1 MDFDRAA
8 HGVDD
13 AAEFDDRAVASAL
26 DDTTVMHVDR
36 RIDQIAAQP
45 PQPRQGAILVR
56 AGKPAVAD
64 DVGDK
69 DRRELPG
76 LAHGALRGGLS
87 LPGGTATDGAHSAG
101 AEPRGEAG
109 SVQAIRVPSTLS
121 GGRQTEGRPQ
131 AVSSCPWQSRWRP
144 RDASL
149 RRRRPPPATS
159 KGLRLKGAAAR
170 ETLRQADERG
180 RRHDISGGVIER
192 LDGERL
198 GRSAPNRRMP
208 SSAMP
213 ALICTRLSKPRRPA
227 HGPLQP

>member
-1 MDFDRAA
+1 MAGRSGRFAAPAAAPACAPRRRRRA
-8 HGVDD
+8 GC
-13 AAEFDDRAVASAL
+13 S
-26 DDTTVMHVDR
+26 R
-36 RIDQIAAQP
+36 RC
-45 PQPRQGAILVR
+45 PQPGSPR
-56 AGKPAVAD
+56 ASGS
-64 DVGDK
+64 
-69 DRRELPG
+69 R
-76 LAHGALRGGLS
+76 HGALRGGLS

-121 GGRQTEGRPQ
+121 GGNRRRLVPRL
-131 AVSSCPWQSRWRP
+131 SPPCPWQSRWRP

-192 LDGERL
+192 LHGQRL

-208 SSAMP
+208 SAAMP
-213 ALICTRLSKPRRPA
+213 ALICTRLSKPRRLP
-227 HGPLQP
+227 HGRPNRMRPVRRR